1 MLSDPAII
9 QAAERAGLC
18 FPACWNLGALAPAA
32 QQDDQ
37 AWIGEPGIEQP
48 ERDLRSE
55 IVNSD
60 RQRAEEAMN
69 KLRCFA
75 EAIAE
80 QVQQGAGQ

>member
-18 FPACWNLGALAPAA
+18 FPTCWNLSSLSPAA
-32 QQDDQ
+32 AEHDQD
-37 AWIGEPGIEQP
+37 WIAEPGIEQP

-55 IVNSD
+55 IVQAD
-60 RQRAEEAMN
+60 RRRAEEAMG
-69 KLRCFA
+69 KLRRFA

-80 QVQQGAGQ
+80 QVQQGADQ